1 MQKKNRKKSFWSR
14 FGRMMAYI
22 GIALMM
28 LFLGIYLST
37 PIYTFNEPRPFSGE
51 YLYNPYQDINP
62 DQWKKYNFH
71 CHSRRFFGLTDGRQ
85 SKEPVIDSIYQFM
98 GYDHYGI
105 SDYMSINRH
114 NAENEDYIPAY
125 EHGYGLFRKTH
136 QLCIGAEKVWKIDYP
151 FMQNLNIK
159 QHVINKLGE
168 HSRFVIPAHASF
180 TDAYKPKEMAYLS
193 NYRLLEILNPYGI
206 AIEHWDVALSNGHR
220 VYGIGSDDTHNVLNP
235 HEVARNI
242 MVINVPDMKEETVCD
257 ALEKGQSYVLK
268 FDNEYYYHLPFETMS
283 KDLRSAAYLKMA
295 KLSGDTL
302 FVETSADLV
311 KAVAFIGQDG
321 KTLKTQ
327 ENVKT
332 AFYVIQPEDT
342 YVRTRI
348 DLNDYQHIYLNPVTR
363 HFSSIIIDTRLDSV
377 NVALTTLYYLVYVVV
392 LIIIVRYAIRKM
404 KAKKTTATRQ
414 NTDSSNR

>member
-14 FGRMMAYI
+14 LGRMMAYI

-62 DQWKKYNFH
+62 DQWKKFNFH

-114 NAENEDYIPAY
+114 NAEKEDFIPAY
-125 EHGYGLFRKTH
+125 EHGYGLIHKTH
-136 QLCIGAEKVWKIDYP
+136 QLCIGAEKVWRIDFP

-159 QHVINKLGE
+159 QHTINKLSE
-168 HSRFVIPAHASF
+168 HSHFVVPAHASF
-180 TDAYKPKEMAYLS
+180 TTGYRPKEMKYLS
-193 NYRLLEILNPYGI
+193 NYRLLEIKNPYGD
-206 AIEHWDVALSNGHR
+206 ALEHWDVALSNGHR
-220 VYGIGSDDTHNVLNP
+220 VYSIGDDDTHNVKDQ
-235 HEVARNI
+235 HEVGLN
-242 MVINVPDMKEETVCD
+242 MTVINTPDLETEHVYD
-257 ALEKGQSYVLK
+257 ALSKGKSYVLK
-268 FDNEYYYHLPFETMS
+268 FNNYHYYPLPFDYLVQGHAS
-283 KDLRSAAYLKMA
+283 VAYLKTA

-302 FVETSADLV
+302 FIETSANKMEKV
-311 KAVAFIGQDG
+311 TFIGQDG

-327 ENVKT
+327 ENVET
-332 AFYVIQPEDT
+332 AFYVIQPKDS
-342 YVRTRI
+342 YIRTQI
-348 DLNDYQHIYLNPVTR
+348 DLNDHQSLYLNPVTR
-363 HFSSIIIDTRLDSV
+363 HFSSTIVDMRTDSI
-377 NVALTTLYYLVYVVV
+377 NVAQTSIYYLIYIVIITAIIRYV
-392 LIIIVRYAIRKM
+392 IGRIK
-404 KAKKTTATRQ
+404 
-414 NTDSSNR
+414 SSKSNKSK